1 MTRRWS
7 PLIALLVLGVASPA
21 PAWDVFFRVSSETT
35 VRVTSET
42 TSEASSDAS
51 SASTRAGN
59 RERRERRAQ
68 AKNRG
73 AGMECTADDECAGW
87 CREGVCADPA
97 PPAQL
102 PPTAPPAAFYCVD
115 DSSCAPGFACR
126 DRQCVQAGPQPV
138 PVPGCSTDA
147 HCYQGQ
153 RCIDGQCINP
163 PPQPGC
169 STDAHCY
176 QGQSCINGQ
185 CISPPPP
192 PPPGAS
198 LWRRGSEFF
207 LRDRTVQLRQDLA
220 LGEGPVI
227 ATLAELHG
235 VSTHVLGRA
244 MRARRAELV
253 AIMGD
258 GKDPAWTRRFLVEVE
273 AMCEQQ
279 AKLSAR

>member
-21 PAWDVFFRVSSETT
+21 QAWDAFFRVSSETT

-42 TSEASSDAS
+42 TSEASS
-51 SASTRAGN
+51 ASTRAGN
-59 RERRERRAQ
+59 RERRAQ
-68 AKNRG
+68 ASNRG
-73 AGMECTADDECAGW
+73 AGMQCTADDECAGW
-87 CREGVCADPA
+87 CRDGLCADP
-97 PPAQL
+97 
-102 PPTAPPAAFYCVD
+102 APPAAFYCVD

-126 DRQCVQAGPQPV
+126 DRQCVEAVPQPV
-138 PVPGCSTDA
+138 PVPA
-147 HCYQGQ
+147 
-153 RCIDGQCINP
+153 
-163 PPQPGC
+163 C

-185 CISPPPP
+185 CINPPPP

-235 VSTHVLGRA
+235 VSARLLGRA
-244 MRARRAELV
+244 MRAHRAELV
-253 AIMGD
+253 ALMGD
-258 GKDPAWTRRFLVEVE
+258 GKDVTWTRRFLLEVE
-273 AMCEQQ
+273 ALCEQQ
-279 AKLSAR
+279 ARVSVR